1 MEYCADV
8 ILLLVCCHL
17 NYPEVS
23 TVSSELEKPDSWSDF
38 HVPQPLV
45 ATIESSQD
53 HHTFTRQNLGMESIC
68 VKISCHT
75 GNIEMEVSVQQ
86 VKSETEQEVI
96 SMVLTIKELCWKTEQ
111 FKILIFMHTWMHYVR
126 FLKKLINRKTKCFNM
141 NKLVA
146 T

>member
-38 HVPQPLV
+38 YVPQPLV

-53 HHTFTRQNLGMESIC
+53 HHTFTRQNLGIGIHVCKDKLSHR
-68 VKISCHT
+68 KYWDGSLSST
-75 GNIEMEVSVQQ
+75 GKTRNWTRS
-86 VKSETEQEVI
+86 I
-96 SMVLTIKELCWKTEQ
+96 SMVLAIKELCWKTEQ
-111 FKILIFMHTWMHYVR
+111 LKILISMHTWMHYVQ

-146 T
+146 I